1 MVRRCFCNWTQNSSQ
16 PLYSCDFWT
25 NVITFF
31 VRKHTINYDFDR
43 DFVTKIVDS
52 FFVDD
57 FTGGEDTV
65 EKSYLLFK
73 KLKLR
78 FLEGRFN
85 LRKWRMNDK
94 KIIQLICDN
103 NTSIKPSK
111 ILGVQWN
118 EQHNVFIYDLK
129 GIFDQAKDSSP
140 KKTNI
145 L

>member
-1 MVRRCFCNWTQNSSQ
+1 MRISQ
-16 PLYSCDFWT
+16 KYI
-25 NVITFF
+25 ITFF

-57 FTGGEDTV
+57 FTGGEGTV

-85 LRKWRMNDK
+85 LRKWRMNDN
-94 KIIQLICDN
+94 ITN
-103 NTSIKPSK
+103 NI
-111 ILGVQWN
+111 
-118 EQHNVFIYDLK
+118 
-129 GIFDQAKDSSP
+129 
-140 KKTNI
+140 TN